1 MSDSQMDIVTLNNV
15 LLDLLQGQV
24 MFWEIYQ
31 PNCLNQSWEKIHLL
45 FVGDTGMTWALEW
58 KAAPPASYLQNYI
71 VSKGQEIDSNPANLN
86 IWARLS
92 QTIE

>member
-1 MSDSQMDIVTLNNV
+1 MDIVTQNDV

-24 MFWEIYQ
+24 MPWEIYQ
-31 PNCLNQSWEKIHLL
+31 PNCLNQSWEWIHLL
-45 FVGDTGMTWALEW
+45 FSGDMGMTWALEW
-58 KAAPPASYLQNYI
+58 KATPPASYLENYI
-71 VSKGQEIDSNPANLN
+71 VSKGREINNDPANLN